1 MKRTVLITGCSSGFG
16 RLTAET
22 LAGRGHSVFA
32 TMRDID
38 GKNAAVAH
46 AFRERAASTGQ
57 SIHVLDLDV
66 TSDASVATAV
76 DAVFEHTDRLDV
88 AVNNAGIFS
97 GGYLEAYRI
106 EDIQHV
112 FDVNVYGAMRV
123 NRAVL
128 PHMRRRGEGLLVHV
142 STVSARTP
150 FPFSVPY
157 AASKSALEALAQG
170 YRYELALLGVD
181 SVIVEAGAFP
191 TAILGKMTWAR
202 DEERAAGYETV
213 EELKDLS
220 FSGLRNYVSS
230 DDAPDPQQVATAIA
244 GLIEL
249 SDDRPLRT
257 VVDPFGE
264 GIRRINDTAAAVQRE
279 VMESAGLGALVR

>member
-46 AFRERAASTGQ
+46 ALRERAAATGQ

-66 TSDASVATAV
+66 TSDASVVTAV

-97 GGYLEAYRI
+97 GGYLEAYRM

-142 STVSARTP
+142 STVAARTP

-170 YRYELALLGVD
+170 YRYELALLGID

-191 TAILGKMTWAR
+191 TAILDKMTWAR
-202 DEERAAGYETV
+202 DEERAAGYEIV
-213 EELKDLS
+213 EELKDRS
-220 FSGLRNYVSS
+220 FSGLRDYVSS
-230 DDAPDPQQVATAIA
+230 DDAPDSRQVATAIA
-244 GLIEL
+244 DLIDL
-249 SDDRPLRT
+249 SGDRPLRT
-257 VVDPFGE
+257 VVDPFGA
-264 GIRRINDTAAAVQRE
+264 GIRRINEVAAAAQRE